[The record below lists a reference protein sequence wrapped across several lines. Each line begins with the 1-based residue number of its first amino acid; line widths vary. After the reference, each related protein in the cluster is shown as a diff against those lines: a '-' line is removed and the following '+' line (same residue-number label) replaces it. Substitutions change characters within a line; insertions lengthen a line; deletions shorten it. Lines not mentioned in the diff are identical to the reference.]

1 MAVRLVVLARLVLL
15 DCVARLVRLDWL
27 ARLLL
32 EFLEARLVLL
42 LAARLDLLPASRG
55 LLRAAELLRP
65 VLLLH
70 LEEGLWTWPLS
81 CLVVD
86 VKGVRCSGG
95 MLECETAFL
104 VIEPVLVLPGGG
116 GGGITWQE
124 DELRICCKKQMFTN
138 T

>member
-1 MAVRLVVLARLVLL
+1 MAVRLVVLARLALL

-32 EFLEARLVLL
+32 EFPEARLVLL
-42 LAARLDLLPASRG
+42 DLLPVSRG
-55 LLRAAELLRP
+55 LLRAAELLCRQ

-70 LEEGLWTWPLS
+70 LEEEGLWTWPLT

-86 VKGVRCSGG
+86 VKGVCCSAG
-95 MLECETAFL
+95 MLECEMAFL
-104 VIEPVLVLPGGG
+104 VIEPFLMLPGGG

-124 DELRICCKKQMFTN
+124 DELRICCKK
-138 T
+138 